1 LGSAAPAALDFGGFM
16 KIREGMLVTIRDSA
30 GNQVFGLDSA
40 FARSLVERHGAN
52 GAYLLSIGHGMTVE
66 VVAYTDH
73 RSRFSIWKH
82 KFLEWMYRRQLQ
94 KALDLASRS
103 QSVTPMPIRPP
114 AMEEESLSR
123 ATLWSADKIK
133 SPSTFSSTSL
143 QAGLPDGGTSQG
155 ESYER

>member
-1 LGSAAPAALDFGGFM
+1 
-16 KIREGMLVTIRDSA
+16 MLVTIRDSA

-40 FARSLVERHGAN
+40 FARGLVERHGAN

-123 ATLWSADKIK
+123 ATLLWRQNRVSEITSDTIK
-133 SPSTFSSTSL
+133 PPPGSK
-143 QAGLPDGGTSQG
+143 DGGTSQG

>member
-103 QSVTPMPIRPP
+103 QSVTPMPIRPVQTD
-114 AMEEESLSR
+114 AVSQSHV
-123 ATLWSADKIK
+123 I
-133 SPSTFSSTSL
+133 SSSVENPRLVITSDTTKPPL
-143 QAGLPDGGTSQG
+143 GSKGDGTSQG